1 MKGLFGGGFIR
12 RKWHDLVLTA
22 SGVMLLFGSAST
34 IPQREEPVNPV
45 SGAIVSVL
53 LPDHVYAGDAAQYQE
68 PEEYNADEK
77 GFVKFLL
84 SLLTVV
90 VFLFAWAVVISLAC
104 NLSCSGNEAA
114 AAFVGIAG
122 TLILLILLILVM
134 RRIWSKKF
142 NQPDPQPAP
151 AAPSE

>member
-1 MKGLFGGGFIR
+1 
-12 RKWHDLVLTA
+12 
-22 SGVMLLFGSAST
+22 
-34 IPQREEPVNPV
+34 
-45 SGAIVSVL
+45 
-53 LPDHVYAGDAAQYQE
+53 
-68 PEEYNADEK
+68 
-77 GFVKFLL
+77 
-84 SLLTVV
+84 V